1 MERNDHGGEREVGGY
16 LIVSRLGS
24 GASGT
29 VYKAVDGEG
38 TPVALKVLHPALAV
52 NPDARARLIREVA
65 ALQKFSH
72 PAIAR
77 VLDAEVDDAE
87 PFIVTELIDGPSLE
101 DEVMGGGPL
110 EIEDVHDL
118 ATQLAD
124 ALSAVHAA
132 GVIHRDIK
140 PGNIVIA
147 PHGPVLIDFGIAQ
160 EIADTRMTSHGFV
173 MGTPGY
179 LSPQML
185 DGAQPDAASDWWSW
199 AGSLVFAATGRAPFG
214 VRPLDVVLARV
225 RVGKVDLTGLGAITA
240 SVLGAALAPDVADR
254 PSPEEVV
261 ARLAQAV
268 AAGESYVPPPSAVM
282 GLGAGPGGAEA
293 PGAPIVRTPVLGSG
307 HETEVLAAGDPE
319 RLESGDGRTV
329 AYDSASE
336 TDTLDE
342 LPPTA
347 AWRTHAYADSG
358 RDAYGAERDP
368 FDDDHDGGANA
379 RDDHGA
385 PLDRVS
391 ADEAPGY
398 VRPEHRKRRLLVLA
412 LAALPILGAGLYPV
426 LTAAIVASVLV
437 VMRTVAI
444 TFESL
449 HGGREARGV
458 RRADVLRHGLALPWY
473 VVRAMAGL
481 IPSAVVAA
489 STGVLVLGALW
500 WVLQSN
506 HWVPVPVRE
515 RADSVAQVV
524 VAGTRNAGWVF
535 VAALCF
541 TAAVVVFVLWFG
553 PASRVTRD
561 GARITLG
568 TLAPGGRGALGVA
581 AVVLVVGA
589 VLVLW
594 LVLEK
599 QVVWWPFAGPPDLS

>member
-1 MERNDHGGEREVGGY
+1 MSGGEREVGGY
-16 LIVSRLGS
+16 LIVSRLGA

-38 TPVALKVLHPALAV
+38 VAVALKVLHPALAA

-118 ATQLAD
+118 AAQLAD
-124 ALSAVHAA
+124 ALGAVHAA

-140 PGNIVIA
+140 PSNIVIA

-214 VRPLDVVLARV
+214 VRPLDAVLARV
-225 RVGKVDLTGLGAITA
+225 RIGKADLTGLGGITA

-254 PSPEEVV
+254 PSPEDVV

-268 AAGESYVPPPSAVM
+268 AAGESYVPPPRPAVGIGSGSAE
-282 GLGAGPGGAEA
+282 PEA
-293 PGAPIVRTPVLGSG
+293 PGAPVVRTSVLGSA
-307 HETEVLAAGDPE
+307 HATEVVAAGDPG
-319 RLESGDGRTV
+319 RLSGDEGRPE
-329 AYDSASE
+329 ARNAGSSSGA
-336 TDTLDE
+336 DTLDS

-347 AWRTHAYADSG
+347 AWQTHVDG
-358 RDAYGAERDP
+358 DAEWA
-368 FDDDHDGGANA
+368 HDAALAHQGGALDGESL
-379 RDDHGA
+379 DD
-385 PLDRVS
+385 
-391 ADEAPGY
+391 EPGY
-398 VRPEHRKRRLLVLA
+398 IRPVHRKRRLPILA

-426 LTAAIVASVLV
+426 LSAAIVLAVLLV
-437 VMRTVAI
+437 LRTVAV

-458 RRADVLRHGLALPWY
+458 RRTDVLRHAAALPWY
-473 VVRAMAGL
+473 FLRAAAGL

-489 STGVLVLGALW
+489 SSGVLVLGTLW
-500 WVLQSN
+500 WLLQSN
-506 HWVPVPVRE
+506 QWIPAPVRE
-515 RADSVAQVV
+515 RSDSVAQVV

-541 TAAVVVFVLWFG
+541 TAAVVVFILWFG
-553 PASRVTRD
+553 PASRATRD

-568 TLAPGGRGALGVA
+568 TLAPGASGTLGVA